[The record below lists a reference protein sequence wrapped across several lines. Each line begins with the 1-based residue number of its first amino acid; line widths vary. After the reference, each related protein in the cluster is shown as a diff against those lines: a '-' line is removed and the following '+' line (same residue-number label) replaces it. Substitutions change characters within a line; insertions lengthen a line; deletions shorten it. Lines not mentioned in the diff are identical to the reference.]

1 MTTEAEW
8 LKEWFSR
15 KSDVSDYSDED
26 WYACDFFIE
35 GLVDSLEVIELVSA
49 IEEHFSLQFNEGH
62 FQDRR
67 FTTIGG
73 LCEIIREI
81 QVASA
86 PQDEASG
93 RRKIRGVP
101 FPFRGGYG
109 RLRSSFPDPCR
120 RAGKQKSRCW
130 HLKRF

>member
-49 IEEHFSLQFNEGH
+49 VEEYFSLQFNEGH

-86 PQDEASG
+86 PQDEA
-93 RRKIRGVP
+93 
-101 FPFRGGYG
+101 
-109 RLRSSFPDPCR
+109 
-120 RAGKQKSRCW
+120 
-130 HLKRF
+130 